1 MFAQMFR
8 ITFNKSSH
16 ILHHIHV
23 FIISRYNWSTMRVT
37 RITLFAPRIFL
48 QVSVLFWTILYPSSE
63 PSSELNLF
71 QNTFLLSLFSLQV
84 SVLFWTVPFRSEFP
98 YPSPEPNPSRTKSLP
113 EHLFAILIPSS
124 SLCSVP
130 FWISLSKSR
139 TKSLQNQISS
149 RTLPFCSPYSFLSLS
164 VLFWLC
170 SEFPLSKF
178 RTKSLPELFSFC
190 AHTHTHYF

>member
-8 ITFNKSSH
+8 ITLNKSSH

-63 PSSELNLF
+63 LNLF

-84 SVLFWTVPFRSEFP
+84 SVLFWTVLFRSEFP

-113 EHLFAILIPSS
+113 EHSLSALLILFLVSLFCSDSVLNFPYPSS
-124 SLCSVP
+124 ELNLFQNYSL
-130 FWISLSKSR
+130 F
-139 TKSLQNQISS
+139 
-149 RTLPFCSPYSFLSLS
+149 
-164 VLFWLC
+164 
-170 SEFPLSKF
+170 
-178 RTKSLPELFSFC
+178 